1 MAYRLGVDVGGTF
14 TDLSIYDDTTG
25 LLNIYKT
32 PSTPE
37 NQSKAVK
44 QGVLNLIDN
53 MKIDPVS
60 IEFFIHGTTV
70 ATNTL
75 LERDGAKTAL
85 IVTRGFRD
93 VLEIGRQER
102 PNLYN
107 WKIKRAAP
115 LVPRNLR
122 FEITERISYQGKVL
136 SQINL
141 DELDGILSL
150 IRKHEIKSLSVCL
163 LHSYANPKHEE
174 IIGNYFKNHLP
185 ELTIALSNN
194 ILPEFKEYERM
205 STTTINSYVAPRMER
220 YLKDLNKAVSEMGIK
235 SDLHIMQSNGG
246 TTTAS
251 EAIARPVHTILSG
264 PAAGVVGGVSIAND
278 AGEENSIS
286 IDMGGTS
293 FDISLCY
300 KGEIKRSQESE
311 ISRLPIKVPM
321 IDIHTLG
328 AGGGSI
334 AWIDPGGALRVG
346 PSSAGANPGP
356 ACYENGGE
364 EPTVT
369 DANLVLG
376 RLSSSTRLAGE
387 VGLDINKS
395 IQAIE
400 TKLAKP
406 LGLTVDQVA
415 VGIIKVINASMIKGI
430 RVVSVA
436 KGYDPRDFA
445 LIAFGGAG
453 PLHAAELAGELE
465 IPKVVVPVA
474 PGVTSALGLLM
485 SDLRHDYV
493 QTVLRNLEEVEIP
506 ELNTLFNN
514 MEQGATE
521 QMYREGIDVKDIQ
534 IIRLLDVRYLGQAYD
549 LQIPISGGTLK
560 DNDLQL
566 TRSRFND
573 AHKSLYGFSID
584 ENPMEI
590 VNVRVTSVA
599 GMNKPSLSKRPK
611 NDGITK
617 NPSKRDVIFGE
628 DKLNTDILLR
638 DNLSSGAKIVG
649 PAVIEQIDSTTLILP
664 QQKAYID
671 ESHNIIIEGVIND

>member
-1 MAYRLGVDVGGTF
+1 MGYRLGVDVGGTF
-14 TDLSIYDDTTG
+14 TDLSIYDDDTG
-25 LLNIYKT
+25 LLSIYKT

-44 QGVLNLIDN
+44 DGVLHLIDI
-53 MKIDPVS
+53 MKIEPS
-60 IEFFIHGTTV
+60 EIEFFIHGTTV

-75 LERDGAKTAL
+75 IERDGAKTAL

-102 PNLYN
+102 PDLYN
-107 WKIKRAAP
+107 WKIKRP
-115 LVPRNLR
+115 TPIVPRNLR
-122 FEITERISYQGKVL
+122 FEITERMSYQGKVISPL
-136 SQINL
+136 KL
-141 DELDGILSL
+141 KELNKIIPIIQQNNIES
-150 IRKHEIKSLSVCL
+150 ISICL

-174 IIGNYFKNHLP
+174 QIGEYFRVNFPHLT
-185 ELTIALSNN
+185 LALSHK

-220 YLKDLNKAVSEMGIK
+220 YLKDLNQAVDEIGIK
-235 SDLHIMQSNGG
+235 SNLHIMQSNGG

-264 PAAGVVGGVSIAND
+264 PAAGVVGGVSIASD
-278 AGEENSIS
+278 TGEENSIS
-286 IDMGGTS
+286 VDMGGTS

-346 PSSAGANPGP
+346 PASAGATPGP
-356 ACYENGGE
+356 ACYDKEGDQ
-364 EPTVT
+364 PTVT
-369 DANLVLG
+369 DANLILG
-376 RLSSSTRLAGE
+376 RLSNSSMLAGK
-387 VGLDINKS
+387 VGLNINRS
-395 IQAIE
+395 VEVIE

-406 LGLTVDQVA
+406 LGMSIEQIA
-415 VGIIKVINASMIKGI
+415 SGIIKVINASMIKGI

-453 PLHAAELAGELE
+453 PLHAAELAAELE

-493 QTVLRNLEEVEIP
+493 QTVLRNLNEVNVN
-506 ELNTLFNN
+506 ELNSLFNS
-514 MEQGATE
+514 MEQNAYS
-521 QMYREGIDVKDIQ
+521 QMAREGINEKDINL
-534 IIRLLDVRYLGQAYD
+534 IRLLDLRYKGQAYD
-549 LQIPISGGTLK
+549 LQIPISGGKLSK
-560 DNDLQL
+560 NEIQ
-566 TRSRFND
+566 SACVNFHA
-573 AHKSLYGFSID
+573 AHKNLYGFSID

-599 GMNKPSLSKRPK
+599 GMNKPSFK
-611 NDGITK
+611 NSVSNQINSREK
-617 NPSKRDVIFGE
+617 KKRDVIFGE
-628 DKLNTDILLR
+628 NKLSTDIFVR
-638 DNLSSGAKIVG
+638 DDLSVGDKIVG

-664 QQKAYID
+664 RQKACVDNYG
-671 ESHNIIIEGVIND
+671 NLIIEGVINE

>member
-1 MAYRLGVDVGGTF
+1 MGYRLGVDVGGTF
-14 TDLSIYDDTTG
+14 TDLSIYDDDTG
-25 LLNIYKT
+25 LLSIYKT

-44 QGVLNLIDN
+44 DGVLHLIDI
-53 MKIDPVS
+53 MKIEPS
-60 IEFFIHGTTV
+60 EIEFFIHGTTV

-75 LERDGAKTAL
+75 IERDGAKTAL

-102 PNLYN
+102 PDLYN
-107 WKIKRAAP
+107 WKIKRP
-115 LVPRNLR
+115 TPIVPRNLR
-122 FEITERISYQGKVL
+122 FEITERMSYQGKVISPL
-136 SQINL
+136 KL
-141 DELDGILSL
+141 KELNKIIPIIQQNNIEAIS
-150 IRKHEIKSLSVCL
+150 ICL

-174 IIGNYFKNHLP
+174 QIGEYFRVNFPHLT
-185 ELTIALSNN
+185 LALSHK

-220 YLKDLNKAVSEMGIK
+220 YLKDLNQAVDEIGIK
-235 SDLHIMQSNGG
+235 SNLHIMQSNGG

-264 PAAGVVGGVSIAND
+264 PAAGVVGGVSIASD
-278 AGEENSIS
+278 TGEENSIS
-286 IDMGGTS
+286 VDMGGTS

-346 PSSAGANPGP
+346 PASAGATPGP
-356 ACYENGGE
+356 ACYDKEGDQ
-364 EPTVT
+364 PTVT
-369 DANLVLG
+369 DANLILG
-376 RLSSSTRLAGE
+376 RLSNSSMLAGK
-387 VGLDINKS
+387 VGLNINRS
-395 IQAIE
+395 VEVIE

-406 LGLTVDQVA
+406 LGMSIEQIA
-415 VGIIKVINASMIKGI
+415 SGIIKVINASMIKGI

-453 PLHAAELAGELE
+453 PLHAAELAAELE
-465 IPKVVVPVA
+465 IPKIVVPVA

-493 QTVLRNLEEVEIP
+493 QTVLRNLNEVNVN
-506 ELNTLFNN
+506 ELNSLFNS
-514 MEQGATE
+514 MEQNAYS
-521 QMYREGIDVKDIQ
+521 QMAREGINEKDINL
-534 IIRLLDVRYLGQAYD
+534 IRLLDLRYKGQAYD
-549 LQIPISGGTLK
+549 LQIPISGGKLSK
-560 DNDLQL
+560 NEIQ
-566 TRSRFND
+566 SACVNFHA
-573 AHKSLYGFSID
+573 AHKNLYGFSID

-599 GMNKPSLSKRPK
+599 GMNKPSFK
-611 NDGITK
+611 NSVSNQINSREK
-617 NPSKRDVIFGE
+617 KKRDVIFGE
-628 DKLNTDILLR
+628 NKLSTDIFVR
-638 DNLSSGAKIVG
+638 DDLSVGDKIVG

-664 QQKAYID
+664 RQKACVDNYG
-671 ESHNIIIEGVIND
+671 NLIIEGVINE

>member
-102 PNLYN
+102 PDLYN

-220 YLKDLNKAVSEMGIK
+220 YLKDLNKAVSEIGIK

-293 FDISLCY
+293 FNISLCY

-356 ACYENGGE
+356 ACYEKGGE

-453 PLHAAELAGELE
+453 PLHAAELAGELD